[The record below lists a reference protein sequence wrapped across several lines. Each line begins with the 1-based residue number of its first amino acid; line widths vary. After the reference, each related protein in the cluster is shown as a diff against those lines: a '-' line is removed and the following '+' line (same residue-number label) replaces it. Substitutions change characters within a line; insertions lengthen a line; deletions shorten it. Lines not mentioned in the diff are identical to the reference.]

1 MREAVRIREAL
12 SRSDQEGGADADGA
26 VDVII
31 RNNNDNRRWLRKLY
45 RDEYLQVE
53 ISVQQNLLFY
63 FEI

>member
-1 MREAVRIREAL
+1 MRETVRIREAL
-12 SRSDQEGGADADGA
+12 SRSDQEGGTDADGA